1 MRKQS
6 TLRSI
11 KQLQSFLA
19 FHQEITKLTWLK
31 INSLG
36 WTYQWCSFVT
46 TQRILRLLTNW
57 FNIIES
63 SILNL
68 TWTTSKTIS
77 TLVWLKFLLLKVWI
91 IMIHV
96 VTSDTFHSSLSKLGM
111 CYINFLLLKVWIIM
125 IHVVTSD
132 TFHSSLSK
140 LGMCYINA
148 PTWGGEITNIRCI
161 QLSIS

>member
-1 MRKQS
+1 MWYHYPMRKQS

-77 TLVWLKFLLLKVWI
+77 TLVWLR
-91 IMIHV
+91 
-96 VTSDTFHSSLSKLGM
+96 
-111 CYINFLLLKVWIIM
+111 FLLLKVWIIM

-161 QLSIS
+161 QLSIR